1 MSWELMLE
9 FLSTYYS
16 TLHGSL
22 KKMFYHN
29 AMLDPFEDL
38 DDIDDKDDDD
48 INMNVS

>member
-1 MSWELMLE
+1 
-9 FLSTYYS
+9 
-16 TLHGSL
+16 
-22 KKMFYHN
+22 MFYHN